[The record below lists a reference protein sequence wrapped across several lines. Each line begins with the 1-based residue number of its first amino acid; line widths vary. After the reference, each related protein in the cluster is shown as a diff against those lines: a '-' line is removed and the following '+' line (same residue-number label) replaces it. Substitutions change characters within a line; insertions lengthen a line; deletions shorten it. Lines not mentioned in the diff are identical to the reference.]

1 MKAADYI
8 EKYRTFRTRGVPRQ
22 RKGETIY
29 KWRHQPYSKGMKTRL
44 RRFEKDLGELSYGHP
59 IFHIGDWKFSI
70 GLQNRAAT
78 KASEIPQS
86 IRPNQGWLYFTIN
99 PDTKKDHSG
108 ELADILDPNAPFSMG
123 DFKKALGLHT
133 KGWNQLKIMRTRSG
147 PYRFKIPI
155 QYSIILANQLE
166 KKYPEVAMALRK
178 VYFDPG
184 SGTSSCSDSIRIAS
198 IAGQKKL
205 SKKADIQL
213 IKKSVGPLAT
223 YKTKKSGFKFRPYQ
237 LIGIA
242 FWASTG
248 GRAMIA
254 DQMGIGKTAQAIG
267 CIRLAMLS
275 KKMKAFPALVV
286 CPKGVIGQW
295 GEALAEWLPEANPHV
310 VIGKSKGSFPS
321 NNPVII
327 TTYASMVANKA
338 LLQRCKFSFIVF
350 DESHLLKHMR
360 TARSQTA
367 LALGEK
373 AKYIVELTGTPM
385 EKSTAELWPQFR
397 ILAPKKFPTEMSF
410 ITALEPY
417 DIKERPSYVT
427 VTTDIQSERALTQ
440 RYKINDVDE
449 LLVKVQSGPTVF
461 ANVLNCYMIRR
472 LKGQVLNLPKKTR
485 VIRRWPLSPAASKL
499 YDTYEKETAR
509 WIKRSRIEK
518 WTDAVVRIVK
528 AELRQGSNRKDAIAK
543 AKKVN
548 EELLEAASGR
558 IGLNGMLIFSELKR
572 KLGLLKTVAATE
584 FVKGFVRDNPKE
596 PLLIFA
602 DQHSVIDTLVDNFKK
617 IKKNNGKPL
626 RVATYTGRIA
636 SHIQRDKIKKEF
648 QDGKIDILILNQAG
662 KLGIELPRAS
672 YILFAERWWNPGDE
686 EQAEDRAHRSG
697 KKEPVTVYYLL
708 ATRKGKPTVD
718 ERTQALIDTKRA
730 LQERVV
736 GNQRYDLKS
745 KRIKLQRNEIIK
757 ALQQDFNQKIGQ
769 VREPSNA
776 DLVKALK
783 QAGVLT

>member
-1 MKAADYI
+1 MKAADYL
-8 EKYRTFRTRGVPRQ
+8 EKYRTFRTRGVPRTT
-22 RKGETIY
+22 RSGKTY
-29 KWRHQPYSKGMKTRL
+29 KWRHQPYSKGMRKRL
-44 RRFEKDLGELSYGHP
+44 KRFEKDLGELNYGQP
-59 IFHIGDWKFSI
+59 IFQVGDWRFSI

-99 PDTKKDHSG
+99 PKTKKDHSG
-108 ELADILDPNAPFSMG
+108 KLAEIMDPKAPFSMG
-123 DFKKALGLHT
+123 DFKKAVGLDT
-133 KGWNQLKIMRTRSG
+133 KGWNQLKITRNRSG
-147 PYRFKIPI
+147 PYLFKIPI

-166 KKYPEVAMALRK
+166 KKYPEVSMALRK

-184 SGTSSCSDSIRIAS
+184 SGTSSCADSIRIAS

-205 SKKADIQL
+205 SKKSDIQL
-213 IKKSVGPLAT
+213 IKKYVGPLAS
-223 YKTKKSGFKFRPYQ
+223 YKTKNKHFKFRPYQ

-267 CIRLAMLS
+267 CMRLAMIS
-275 KKMKAFPALVV
+275 KKMTAFPALVV
-286 CPKGVIGQW
+286 CPKSVIGQW
-295 GEALAEWLPEANPHV
+295 VEALNEWLPEANPHV
-310 VIGKSKGSFPS
+310 VVGKSKGGFPS
-321 NNPVII
+321 KNPVII
-327 TTYASMVANKA
+327 TTYASMVANKS
-338 LLQRCKFSFIVF
+338 LLERCKFPFIVF

-360 TARSQTA
+360 TARAGTA

-373 AKYIVELTGTPM
+373 AKYVVELTGTPM

-417 DIKERPSYVT
+417 DIQERPSYVT
-427 VTTDIQSERALTQ
+427 VTTDLESERALTQ

-472 LKGQVLNLPKKTR
+472 LKGQVLNLPPKVR

-499 YDTYEKETAR
+499 YETYEKETAR

-518 WTDAVVRIVK
+518 WTDAIVRTVK
-528 AELRQGSNRKDAIAK
+528 AEMRQGSNRKDAIAK
-543 AKKVN
+543 AKKIN
-548 EELLEAASGR
+548 EGLLDAASGK

-572 KLGLLKTVAATE
+572 KLGLLKTVAATA

-602 DQHSVIDTLVDNFKK
+602 DQHAVIDTLVDNFKK

-626 RVATYTGRIA
+626 RVATYTGRIS
-636 SHIQRDKIKKEF
+636 SHVKRDKIKKDF

-672 YILFAERWWNPGDE
+672 YVLFAERWWNPGDE

-697 KKEPVTVYYLL
+697 KKDKVTVYYLL

-718 ERTQALIDTKRA
+718 DRTQALIDKKRA
-730 LQERVV
+730 LQQRVV
-736 GNQRYDLKS
+736 GNQRYALKS
-745 KRIKLQRNEIIK
+745 KQIKLERNAIIK
-757 ALQQDFNQKIGQ
+757 ALQQDFDQKIGQ

-776 DLVKALK
+776 DLMKALK
-783 QAGVLT
+783 LAGV